1 MMPTREQAWEWLC
14 QYNESESLRK
24 HALTVEG
31 VMRHFAA
38 LAGEDPE
45 AWGIVGLLHDLDY
58 EQYPEQHCQK
68 VQEILRE
75 KGADEALI
83 RAVAS
88 HGYGLCCDIEP
99 QSRLEKTLFTIDELS
114 GLITAAALMRPSR
127 SVMDLEVKSVKKK
140 FKDKRFAAGVDREV
154 IIQGAQRLGMELDAV
169 IAETIQGMREIAE
182 SIGLEMHQTPTGE

>member
-1 MMPTREQAWEWLC
+1 MMTPAREEAWEWLC

-45 AWGIVGLLHDLDY
+45 EWGVVGLLHDLDY
-58 EQYPEQHCQK
+58 ERWPDQHCQK
-68 VQEILRE
+68 VQELLRE
-75 KGADEALI
+75 KGVDEALI

-88 HGYGLCCDIEP
+88 HGYGMCSDIQP

-127 SVMDLEVKSVKKK
+127 SVIDLEVKSVKKK

-154 IIQGAQRLGMELDAV
+154 IIQGAQRLGMELDDV
-169 IAETIQGMREIAE
+169 IAETIQGMREVAE
-182 SIGLEMHQTPTGE
+182 AIGL

>member
-1 MMPTREQAWEWLC
+1 MTPTREQAWQWLC
-14 QYNESESLRK
+14 EYNESESLRK

-31 VMRHFAA
+31 VMRHFAV

-45 AWGIVGLLHDLDY
+45 QWGLVGLLHDLDY
-58 EQYPEQHCQK
+58 ERYPEQHCQK

-75 KGADEALI
+75 KDVDESII

-88 HGYGLCCDIEP
+88 HGYGICSDIEP

-127 SVMDLEVKSVKKK
+127 SVMDMETKSVKKK
-140 FKDKRFAAGVDREV
+140 FKDKRFAAGVDREI

-169 IAETIQGMREIAE
+169 ITETIQGMREVAE
-182 SIGLEMHQTPTGE
+182 AIGLEMHQPE

>member
-1 MMPTREQAWEWLC
+1 MTPTREQAWEWLC
-14 QYNESESLRK
+14 QYNQSDSLRK

-45 AWGIVGLLHDLDY
+45 QWGLVGLLHDLDY
-58 EQYPEQHCQK
+58 EQYPEQHCLK

-75 KGADEALI
+75 KGAEEWLI

-88 HGYGLCCDIEP
+88 HGYGMCCDIEP
-99 QSRLEKTLFTIDELS
+99 QSRMEKTLFTIDELS

-127 SVMDLEVKSVKKK
+127 SVVDLEVKSVKKK

-154 IIQGAQRLGMELDAV
+154 ILQGAQRLGMELDNV
-169 IAETIQGMREIAE
+169 IAETILGMREVAE
-182 SIGLEMHQTPTGE
+182 AIGLEMHEAAE

>member
-1 MMPTREQAWEWLC
+1 MMTPAREEAWEWLC

-45 AWGIVGLLHDLDY
+45 EWGIVGLLHDLDY
-58 EQYPEQHCQK
+58 ERWPDQHCQK
-68 VQEILRE
+68 VQELLRE

-88 HGYGLCCDIEP
+88 HGYGMCSDIQP

-127 SVMDLEVKSVKKK
+127 SVIDLEVKSVKKK

-154 IIQGAQRLGMELDAV
+154 IIQGAQRLGMELDDV
-169 IAETIQGMREIAE
+169 IAETIQGMREVAE
-182 SIGLEMHQTPTGE
+182 AIGLEMPQ